1 MITSA
6 REKNNTSRMRTYVK
20 NKEDENWLEYE
31 HQSIRKHIEDNPND
45 IMYHWSNVPEN
56 LLEDSGYINDKNRT
70 RKRRMIAR
78 AKQRSKNN
86 EKKKPPQEYG
96 LDGLG
101 FRYTEKGEIIYLPQ
115 QAKYRTSN
123 LITGSDLGTFHIA
136 CDNIMCKHPNS
147 KGYLYYTTK
156 LQADVRENYE
166 LKGHIVSIK
175 FQYETHYNPRKS
187 DYKVKKLHKEQK
199 EFLKILNKPWSGIG
213 LMCLPC
219 GYGKFEIACHFAAK
233 YDKIIVIS
241 PLRIDTRQ
249 AFDRM
254 TPYVPN
260 HKTLLFDSDKDGT
273 TDLEELENIFKA
285 SKYCIS
291 TTEKSAT
298 EILSKYNYEE
308 DVLILVDEIHD
319 YHEEHKIWEL
329 LNQTN
334 ATKLGMSATKTENL
348 MNMTKEL
355 IYLPLSKAI
364 EQKKV
369 CDYEIYL
376 PILDENNEFESCIP
390 EELSNCNS
398 IDILSKVL
406 YLVTGMYNNG
416 YRHCILYLPTIEDC
430 NEYKLMLEKVF
441 EDYYGDECLVGIIT
455 AETSSDNRKKA
466 LKTFKT
472 DLKFTFLC
480 SVRILDQNVD
490 IPICDSVFIT
500 KISCST
506 SEVRTLQRLGRAYRL
521 VENHPNKVAG
531 CFLWTNSDNDLCNM
545 LNMIKS
551 EDPGFYKKVKRISAN
566 YSTPKQKRTTKE
578 NSHTQETKSFVKVRC
593 VSLKERSKQKM
604 NLLIKYFEINEK
616 KPSRSETA
624 EYNKHGFNL
633 GTFWWNSMKG
643 YNISLFEDAKK
654 KSPNM
659 QKAYDKHLEKKE
671 ENSKKDKKT
680 PQDKVNNLIE
690 YFETNENQPSQ
701 DETAEYNNKH
711 GFNLGKFW
719 HNLIT
724 GRNKQLFEDAK
735 NKSPNMQKAY
745 DKHLEKK
752 EKQKTAEYKI
762 SVLMEY
768 FKTNE
773 NQPLNSKKAEYNNNH
788 DGFNLGKYWNQLTG
802 GNNKQL
808 FEDAKKKSPNMKKAH
823 DKFLKKREEV
833 IKPKEKMNSLIEYF
847 KTNEDTPSRSETA
860 EYNNKHGL
868 NLGKYWSNLISG
880 GHNKQL
886 FEDAKKKS
894 PNMQKAC
901 DKYLEKIEKR
911 THKND

>member
-1 MITSA
+1 M
-6 REKNNTSRMRTYVK
+6 N
-20 NKEDENWLEYE
+20 
-31 HQSIRKHIEDNPND
+31 
-45 IMYHWSNVPEN
+45 
-56 LLEDSGYINDKNRT
+56 
-70 RKRRMIAR
+70 
-78 AKQRSKNN
+78 
-86 EKKKPPQEYG
+86 
-96 LDGLG
+96 
-101 FRYTEKGEIIYLPQ
+101 
-115 QAKYRTSN
+115 
-123 LITGSDLGTFHIA
+123 
-136 CDNIMCKHPNS
+136 KHPNS
-147 KGYLYYTTK
+147 KGYLYYTYK
-156 LQADVRENYE
+156 LQADVKEYYE
-166 LKGHIVSIK
+166 LKGHIIPVK

-187 DYKVKKLHKEQK
+187 NYKVKKLHKEQK
-199 EFLKILNKPWSGIG
+199 EFLKILNKPWTGIG

-219 GYGKFEIACHFAAK
+219 GYGKFEIACHFAEK

-241 PLRIDTRQ
+241 PLIIDTLQ
-249 AFDRM
+249 AFERM
-254 TPYVPN
+254 KPYIPN
-260 HKTLLFDSDKDGT
+260 HKTLLFDSDKGGT

-334 ATKLGMSATKTENL
+334 ATKLGMTATKTENL

-390 EELSNCNS
+390 EELSNCNN

-416 YRHCILYLPTIEDC
+416 YRHCILYLPTIEDYD
-430 NEYKLMLEKVF
+430 EYKLMLEKVF

-551 EDPGFYKKVKRISAN
+551 EDPRFYKKVKRISAN
-566 YSTPKQKRTTKE
+566 YSTPKQERTTKE
-578 NSHTQETKSFVKVRC
+578 NTHTQETQSFVKVRC
-593 VSLKERSKQKM
+593 VSLKERIKQ
-604 NLLIKYFEINEK
+604 
-616 KPSRSETA
+616 
-624 EYNKHGFNL
+624 
-633 GTFWWNSMKG
+633 
-643 YNISLFEDAKK
+643 
-654 KSPNM
+654 
-659 QKAYDKHLEKKE
+659 
-671 ENSKKDKKT
+671 
-680 PQDKVNNLIE
+680 
-690 YFETNENQPSQ
+690 
-701 DETAEYNNKH
+701 
-711 GFNLGKFW
+711 
-719 HNLIT
+719 
-724 GRNKQLFEDAK
+724 
-735 NKSPNMQKAY
+735 
-745 DKHLEKK
+745 
-752 EKQKTAEYKI
+752 
-762 SVLMEY
+762 
-768 FKTNE
+768 
-773 NQPLNSKKAEYNNNH
+773 
-788 DGFNLGKYWNQLTG
+788 
-802 GNNKQL
+802 
-808 FEDAKKKSPNMKKAH
+808 
-823 DKFLKKREEV
+823 
-833 IKPKEKMNSLIEYF
+833 KMNSLIEYF
-847 KTNEDTPSRSETA
+847 KTNEEAPSRSKTDKHNETHDLYDA
-860 EYNNKHGL
+860 GVFWT
-868 NLGKYWSNLISG
+868 NLTK
-880 GHNKQL
+880 GHNKQQ
-886 FEDAKKKS
+886 FEDARKKS
-894 PNMQKAC
+894 PNIEKAY
-901 DKYLEKIEKR
+901 DKYLERRDRIKKG
-911 THKND
+911 

>member
-1 MITSA
+1 MITLA

-20 NKEDENWLEYE
+20 NKEDEKWLEYE
-31 HQSIRKHIEDNPND
+31 HQSIVKHIEDNPKD
-45 IMYHWSNVPEN
+45 IMYHWSNIPEN

-78 AKQRSKNN
+78 AEQRSKNN

-101 FRYTEKGEIIYLPQ
+101 YRYTENGEIIYLPQ
-115 QAKYRTSN
+115 QSKYRTSN
-123 LITGSDLGTFHIA
+123 LLTGSELGTFHIA
-136 CDNIMCKHPNS
+136 CEIIMNKHPNS
-147 KGYLYYTTK
+147 KGYLYYTYK
-156 LQADVRENYE
+156 LQADVKDYYE
-166 LKGHIVSIK
+166 LKGHIVSVK

-187 DYKVKKLHKEQK
+187 DYKVEKLYKEQK
-199 EFLKILNKPWSGIG
+199 EFIKILNKPWTGIG

-241 PLRIDTRQ
+241 PLKIDTLQ
-249 AFDRM
+249 AFERIK
-254 TPYVPN
+254 PYIPN
-260 HKTLLFDSDKDGT
+260 HNTLLFDSDKDGT

-334 ATKLGMSATKTENL
+334 ATKLGMTATKTENL
-348 MNMTKEL
+348 VNITNEL

-390 EELSNCNS
+390 EELSNCNN

-406 YLVTGMYNNG
+406 FLVTGMHNYG
-416 YRHCILYLPTIEDC
+416 FRHCILYLPTIEDC
-430 NEYKLMLEKVF
+430 KEYKIMLEKVF
-441 EDYYGDECLVGIIT
+441 EEYYGDECLVGIIT
-455 AETSSDNRKKA
+455 AETSSDDRKKA
-466 LKTFKT
+466 LNTFKT

-490 IPICDSVFIT
+490 IKICDSVFIT
-500 KISCST
+500 KISSST
-506 SEVRTLQRLGRAYRL
+506 SEVRTLQRLGRAYRW

-566 YSTPKQKRTTKE
+566 YSTPKKKRTTKE
-578 NSHTQETKSFVKVRC
+578 NYHTKSTQSFVKVKC
-593 VSLKERSKQKM
+593 VSLKERIEQKFKSLSK
-604 NLLIKYFEINEK
+604 
-616 KPSRSETA
+616 
-624 EYNKHGFNL
+624 
-633 GTFWWNSMKG
+633 
-643 YNISLFEDAKK
+643 
-654 KSPNM
+654 
-659 QKAYDKHLEKKE
+659 
-671 ENSKKDKKT
+671 
-680 PQDKVNNLIE
+680 
-690 YFETNENQPSQ
+690 YFETNEKPPSQ
-701 DETAEYNNKH
+701 SKTDKHNETY

-719 HNLIT
+719 YHLMHGI
-724 GRNKQLFEDAK
+724 NKE
-735 NKSPNMQKAY
+735 
-745 DKHLEKK
+745 
-752 EKQKTAEYKI
+752 
-762 SVLMEY
+762 
-768 FKTNE
+768 
-773 NQPLNSKKAEYNNNH
+773 
-788 DGFNLGKYWNQLTG
+788 
-802 GNNKQL
+802 L
-808 FEDAKKKSPNMKKAH
+808 FEDAKKKSPNMKKAY
-823 DKFLKKREEV
+823 DKYLKKRDEESKKDK
-833 IKPKEKMNSLIEYF
+833 IPTPQKLKILIECF
-847 KTNEDTPSRSETA
+847 KNTDFTPSRSDTDKHNET
-860 EYNNKHGL
+860 YGF
-868 NLGKYWSNLISG
+868 NLGMFWSNLMQGQNKKLFEDAKDKSPNMQKAYDKYLKKRAEESKKVKIPTPQKFKILIECFKNTDFTPSKSKTDK
-880 GHNKQL
+880 HNKTYGFNLGQFWSNLMQGNNKKL

-894 PNMQKAC
+894 PNMKKAYA
-901 DKYLEKIEKR
+901 KFLKKKAKR